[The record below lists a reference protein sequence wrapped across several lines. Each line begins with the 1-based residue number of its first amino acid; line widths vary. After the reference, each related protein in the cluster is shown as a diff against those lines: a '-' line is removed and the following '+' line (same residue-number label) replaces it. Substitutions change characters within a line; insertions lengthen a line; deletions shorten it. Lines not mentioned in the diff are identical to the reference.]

1 MDKQETV
8 RGKMLNAAKWSIGA
22 EIFAKLITPFTSM
35 ILSRIL
41 APEAFGIVATISIII
56 SLADLLTDAGFSK
69 YLVQHDFFSIGVFY
83 EYANTAF
90 WANCGMSCIIWV
102 FIAVGSPLLADLVGA
117 RGYEMAIVAASL
129 KLIITSI
136 TSVQRAV
143 FQRELDYKTIFF
155 VRMLVA
161 FIPLV
166 ITIPLA
172 LIGCDYWSLI
182 IATLVNE
189 IVYAVVLTI
198 KSSWKPELDFKFY
211 RLKEMLSF
219 SAWSLFEQ
227 LPIWLS
233 TYADIF
239 VISKYMS
246 AYYLGLYKQPY
257 QLITNIYGVITA
269 SIFAILF
276 SALSRFND
284 DSDEIGY
291 RATLINTQKMLAIIV
306 IPMGFGI
313 FLYREFITELLLG
326 GQWKEASIVIGCFAL
341 EKIIQIIF
349 NNSASEIYRSKGK
362 PQISAVAQI
371 IFLIILIPMCVLAVQ
386 KGFREFVITRAL
398 MCLPFLLIH
407 ETIIYRNFR
416 INLFTIIPH
425 IASIATATGI
435 MIAAGYVLK
444 CLVKNTFLL
453 NMMNILI
460 CMIVYGATLLLF
472 KDTRKI
478 MMGVLDNV
486 RRRMVRFK
494 VK

>member
-1 MDKQETV
+1 MDKRETV
-8 RGKMLNAAKWSIGA
+8 NGRMLNAAKWSIGA

-35 ILSRIL
+35 ILARIL

-69 YLVQHDFFSIGVFY
+69 YLVQHDFVSMDDFY

-90 WANCGMSCIIWV
+90 WANCGMSCIIWI
-102 FIAVGSPLLADLVGA
+102 FITVGSPFLADLVGA
-117 RGYEMAIVAASL
+117 GGYETAIIVASL

-166 ITIPLA
+166 ITIPFA
-172 LIGCDYWSLI
+172 LMGFDYWSLI

-198 KSSWKPELDFKFY
+198 KSSWKPKLDFKFY
-211 RLKEMLSF
+211 RLKEMFSF

-227 LPIWLS
+227 FTIWLS
-233 TYADIF
+233 TYVDVF

-257 QLITNIYGVITA
+257 QLITNIYGIITA

-291 RATLINTQKMLAIIV
+291 KATLINTQKMLATIV
-306 IPMGFGI
+306 VPMGFGI

-326 GQWKEASIVIGCFAL
+326 SQWKEASIVIGCFAL
-341 EKIIQIIF
+341 EKIIQIIL

-371 IFLIILIPMCVLAVQ
+371 IFMAILTPVCFFAVQ
-386 KGFREFVITRAL
+386 KGFQEFVIIRAL
-398 MCLPFLLIH
+398 MCLAFLLIH
-407 ETIIYRNFR
+407 ETLIYRNFR
-416 INLFTIIPH
+416 INLFAIVPH
-425 IASIATATGI
+425 IASIAKATGI
-435 MIAAGYVLK
+435 MIVGGYALK
-444 CLVKNTFLL
+444 CVMKDIFLFNVL
-453 NMMNILI
+453 NILI
-460 CMIVYGATLLLF
+460 CVAIYGAALLLF
-472 KDTRKI
+472 KDTRRI

-486 RRRMVRFK
+486 RRRIARFK